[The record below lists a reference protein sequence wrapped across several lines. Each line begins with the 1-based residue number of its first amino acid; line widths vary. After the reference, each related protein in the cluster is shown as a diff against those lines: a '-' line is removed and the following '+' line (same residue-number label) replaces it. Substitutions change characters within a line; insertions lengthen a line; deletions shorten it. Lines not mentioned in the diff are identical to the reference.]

1 MNVEKALFRI
11 VGMYCFSCK
20 PIVEKQLKNED
31 GIKKI
36 DIDYMKESVV
46 VEFDP
51 VLITKE
57 QIKKKLENSGY
68 KFVRTSNLC

>member
-1 MNVEKALFRI
+1 MNAEKALFRI
-11 VGMYCFSCK
+11 VGMYCVSCK
-20 PIVEKQLKNED
+20 PVVEKQLKGEN

-36 DIDYMKESVV
+36 DIDYVTDSVI

-57 QIKKKLENSGY
+57 QIKKKLEKSGY
-68 KFVRTSNLC
+68 KFVRTSNL

>member
-1 MNVEKALFRI
+1 MNAEKALFRI
-11 VGMYCFSCK
+11 VGMYCVSCK
-20 PIVEKQLKNED
+20 PVVEKQLKGEN

-36 DIDYMKESVV
+36 DIDYMTDSVI

-57 QIKKKLENSGY
+57 QIKKKLEKSGY
-68 KFVRTSNLC
+68 KFVRTSHL

>member
-1 MNVEKALFRI
+1 
-11 VGMYCFSCK
+11 MYCFSCK
-20 PIVEKQLKNED
+20 PIVEKQLKNEE

-36 DIDYMKESVV
+36 DIDYMKERVV

-57 QIKKKLENSGY
+57 QIKIKLEQSGY
-68 KFVRTSNLC
+68 KFVGTSNL

>member
-1 MNVEKALFRI
+1 MDVEKALFRI
-11 VGMYCFSCK
+11 IGMYCFSCK

-68 KFVRTSNLC
+68 KFVRTSNL

>member
-11 VGMYCFSCK
+11 IGMYCFSCK

-36 DIDYMKESVV
+36 DINYMKESVV

-68 KFVRTSNLC
+68 KFVRTSN